1 MITTAN
7 FEITKTEDLTSEYI
21 ETELANFNVKPLRW
35 AIVESNDNSLIVS
48 VSYNCEN

>member
-7 FEITKTEDLTSEYI
+7 FEITKIEDLTSEYI

-35 AIVESNDNSLIVS
+35 AIVEEKDTHWLVS
-48 VSYNCEN
+48 VSYKN